1 MIRKR
6 LFAFT
11 LLMSG
16 LLGLP
21 RVSAEQPA
29 FDGSP
34 TLSGLGGVR
43 QFFEVRGTGNRN
55 NPLRWRLEK
64 PFRGSEL
71 LVQFRFRYDANS
83 VDTPAEGD
91 GEFFVLWL
99 DETDGGDQATHSG
112 GVPNVGVHVVDDQN
126 RFMARFTSG
135 SANEVFSEHVLQGDR
150 EYSVVVKLE
159 AVASDAVNDGDGKRM
174 FSRLS
179 LWVDPKLTEF
189 REAHAVA
196 SSKNGPPQIE
206 WIGFSTGRKT
216 EPGDRIAVS
225 NVRVASSWEELFGI
239 PEPMAVTESVAEANS
254 SVPEQDSAPLQEKI
268 VSFADDVYPLL
279 RQKCFNCHSGED
291 AESGVRLD
299 VLDEVLSTVSPGS
312 AETSRLIDVVS
323 SDITGARMPPSDT
336 GDPLSKDEIGAL
348 RSWIDEGT
356 NWDESLLPTPIPK
369 TDHWAF
375 QPMER
380 PDVPVVER
388 NSWVRTPVDAF
399 IARRHQQLGITPSG
413 PASLETLH
421 RRLALDLTGLPAHE
435 VATNPSPEASVHQQ
449 IDALA
454 EQLLSSDAY
463 GERWGRH
470 WLDLARWAESNG
482 HQHNRTRPHA
492 WRYRDY
498 IIRSFNSN
506 KPFDEFLK
514 EQIAGDELP
523 YSEDA
528 LIATGF
534 LAATRYSGNELDK
547 EIQRNDILV
556 DVANTTAQAFLGL
569 TMECAQCHTHKFD
582 PISIRDYYRFQA
594 FFNRGQ
600 PGNVVLSESSREARL
615 LVNWRWRMFDGVHQ
629 RLVESRRAN
638 NYPEPI
644 LVLPKS
650 VYQSM
655 KGRERENFQQ
665 IESQLDELPQTWG
678 WYSPASSR
686 NPLAI
691 APHEMRWP
699 LPRDPQEVAA
709 LKTYLRPR
717 GDVQA
722 AGPEVQPGWPA
733 VFGETDP
740 IDDRPRIA
748 LANWMT
754 SPENPLTARVWV
766 NRIWQW
772 HFGRGLVETSGDFG
786 TQGTPPTHPELLDF
800 LACELI
806 DSGWD
811 TRHIHRLI
819 LRSNTY
825 RQAAKWQPSDVDS
838 NVNDSVTANEFA
850 AEFAHPAKTDPDNQ
864 TLWHWTPRRLEA
876 EAIRDA
882 MLSVAGMLE
891 RSMGGPSLDP
901 SKADSSVRRSIYLS
915 QTRHELPHQQD
926 LFDGPN
932 TVTSCSRR
940 STSTVPLQPLYLMN
954 SEFAQ
959 TTSRSFAERL
969 RNHSENPVEQVREAV
984 HLALERP
991 ATDDEV
997 KRLTYFR
1004 KNNTLQDLCLVLLN
1018 LNEFAYLP

>member
-1 MIRKR
+1 M
-6 LFAFT
+6 
-11 LLMSG
+11 LLISG
-16 LLGLP
+16 LLNP
-21 RVSAEQPA
+21 PQVSAEQPA

-43 QFFEVRGTGNRN
+43 QFFEIRGTGNRN
-55 NPLRWRLEK
+55 NPLRWRLDK

-71 LVQFRFRYDANS
+71 LVQFQFRYDADS

-99 DETDGGDQATHSG
+99 DETDGGDRATHSG
-112 GVPNVGVHVVDDQN
+112 GVPNLGIHVADDQN
-126 RFMARFTSG
+126 RLMVRFASG
-135 SANEVFSEHVLQGDR
+135 PINEVFSEHVLQGDR
-150 EYSVVVKLE
+150 EYSIVAKLE
-159 AVASDAVNDGDGKRM
+159 ADASDSASDGDGERQ
-174 FSRLS
+174 FRRLS

-196 SSKNGPPQIE
+196 TTKNGPAQIE
-206 WIGFSTGRKT
+206 WVGFSTGRKT
-216 EPGDRIAVS
+216 EPDDRIAVS
-225 NVRVASSWEELFGI
+225 NVRIASSWEELFGI
-239 PEPMAVTESVAEANS
+239 PQPVAVTESIAEANS
-254 SVPEQDSAPLQEKI
+254 SVPEQESVPPHEEL

-279 RQKCFNCHSGED
+279 RQKCFDCHSGEG

-299 VLDEVLSTVSPGS
+299 VLDEVLNAVSPGS
-312 AETSRLIDVVS
+312 AETSRLIEVVS
-323 SDITGARMPPSDT
+323 SDNADTRMPPVDA
-336 GDPLSKDEIGAL
+336 GDPLLEDQILAL
-348 RSWIDEGT
+348 RSWIDEGA
-356 NWDESLLPTPIPK
+356 NWDESLLPTPIPE

-375 QPMER
+375 QSIER
-380 PDVPVVER
+380 PDVPLVMR

-399 IARRHQQLGITPSG
+399 IARRHRQLGITPSG
-413 PASLETLH
+413 PASPETL
-421 RRLALDLTGLPAHE
+421 RRRIALDLTGLPAHE
-435 VATNPSPEASVHQQ
+435 VVTSPSSEANLHQR

-454 EQLLSSDAY
+454 EQLLSSNAY

-498 IIRSFNSN
+498 VVQSFNSN

-523 YSEDA
+523 YSEEA
-528 LIATGF
+528 VIATGF
-534 LAATRYSGNELDK
+534 LAAARYSGNELDK

-556 DVANTTAQAFLGL
+556 DVANTTAQTFLGL

-600 PGNVVLSESSREARL
+600 PGNVILQGSSREARL
-615 LVNWRWRMFDGVHQ
+615 LVDWRWRMYDGVHQ

-665 IESQLDELPQTWG
+665 IETELNELPQTWG
-678 WYSPASSR
+678 WYSPASSP
-686 NPLAI
+686 NPLAT

-709 LKTYLRPR
+709 LKTCLRPR
-717 GDVQA
+717 GDVKT

-733 VFGETDP
+733 VFGRAD
-740 IDDRPRIA
+740 DVGDRPRTV
-748 LANWMT
+748 LAEWMT

-772 HFGRGLVETSGDFG
+772 HFGQGLVETSGDFG
-786 TQGTPPTHPELLDF
+786 TQGTRPTHPELLDW

-811 TRHIHRLI
+811 TRHIHRMI

-825 RQAAKWQPSDVDS
+825 RQAAKWQPPGAESNSSDRL
-838 NVNDSVTANEFA
+838 TASEPA
-850 AEFAHPAKTDPDNQ
+850 AAYVHPTNIDPENQ
-864 TLWHWTPRRLEA
+864 SLWHWTPRRMEA
-876 EAIRDA
+876 ESIRDA
-882 MLSVAGMLE
+882 ILSVAGILD
-891 RSMGGPSLDP
+891 RSMHGPSVDP
-901 SKADSSVRRSIYLS
+901 QQVDTSVRRSIYLG
-915 QTRHELPHQQD
+915 QVRDKLPHQQD
-926 LFDGPN
+926 LFDGAN
-932 TVTSCSRR
+932 AITSCSHRR
-940 STSTVPLQPLYLMN
+940 TSTVPLQPLYLMN

-959 TTSRSFAERL
+959 RTAAAFAERL
-969 RNHSENPVEQVREAV
+969 RKQSEDPVEQVREAIR
-984 HLALERP
+984 LTLERP
-991 ATDDEV
+991 ATADEV
-997 KRLTYFR
+997 AQLNDFR
-1004 KNNTLQDLCLVLLN
+1004 KHSTLQDLCLVLLN
-1018 LNEFAYLP
+1018 LNEFVYLP